1 VGRLALLDAGR
12 LTPLRVIITPFCT
25 GTVQNGVM
33 MLVDDELPGPPGVP
47 YRTHIHVQ
55 YDELPYPERTVEDV
69 PLPP

>member
-1 VGRLALLDAGR
+1 L
-12 LTPLRVIITPFCT
+12 IITPFCT